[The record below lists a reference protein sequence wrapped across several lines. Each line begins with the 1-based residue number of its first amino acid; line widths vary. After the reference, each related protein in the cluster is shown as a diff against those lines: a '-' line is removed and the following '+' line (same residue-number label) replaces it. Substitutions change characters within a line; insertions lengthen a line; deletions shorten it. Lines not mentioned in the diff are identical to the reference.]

1 MLAYTLITRLV
12 NTSQQATNAIERK
25 GVYMKGLELE
35 EYLSNGVENIVK
47 EIMKAALKNP
57 QESLFML
64 QYASDSKKAR
74 NLRKQKEEKGKHIPP
89 FLIASIT
96 NQCNLHCKGCYA
108 RANKSC
114 HDCTSSSA
122 EDDGML
128 TAKDWSNIFTL
139 FPVFTNGTMIGEEYI
154 KLLSSNRNLIPVL
167 SIEGHKE
174 ATDERRG
181 EGIYEKLCDTM
192 QNLNKRGILFAAS
205 VTVNKRNLDEVLSKE
220 FIDDLCV
227 RGCKGVVFVEYVSA
241 DKTTKELA
249 LDDDSRQT
257 MMKRLDQLRREKQ
270 DMLFIAF
277 PGDEKSS
284 GGCLAAGRGFFHI
297 NARGGAEPCPFS
309 PYSDTNLKNVSLE
322 EALMSPLFQK
332 LRDNGNLEKEH
343 IGGCVLFEQEEL
355 VRKLI

>member
-1 MLAYTLITRLV
+1 
-12 NTSQQATNAIERK
+12 
-25 GVYMKGLELE
+25 MKGLELE

-47 EIMKAALKNP
+47 EIMRAALKNP

-64 QYASDSKKAR
+64 QYASDSKKASK
-74 NLRKQKEEKGKHIPP
+74 LRRQKEEEGKHIPP

-96 NQCNLHCKGCYA
+96 NQCNLNCKGCYA

-114 HDCTSSSA
+114 HDCTASSA
-122 EDDGML
+122 EDDGIL
-128 TAKDWSNIFTL
+128 TAKDWNNIFTQASQLGIGFILLAGGEPFMRKDVLSEAGKHKNIL

-174 ATDERRG
+174 ATNDRRG
-181 EGIYEKLCDTM
+181 EGVYEKLCETM
-192 QNLNKRGILFAAS
+192 QNLDKRGILFAAS

-220 FIDDLCV
+220 FIDDLYM
-227 RGCKGVVFVEYVSA
+227 RGCKGVVFVEYVPA

-257 MMKRLDQLRREKQ
+257 MMKKLDQLRREKQ

-284 GGCLAAGRGFFHI
+284 GKGRGDF
-297 NARGGAEPCPFS
+297 ATRGASFCI
-309 PYSDTNLKNVSLE
+309 L
-322 EALMSPLFQK
+322 
-332 LRDNGNLEKEH
+332 
-343 IGGCVLFEQEEL
+343 
-355 VRKLI
+355 